1 MQVLNLSNSVSGLSF
16 WGKLGTTK
24 IETPWTVPWTV
35 PWTGLMDYK
44 YWTQRFW
51 EAFSATAKK
60 LPAKKN

>member
-24 IETPWTVPWTV
+24 TETPWTV

-44 YWTQRFW
+44 DWTQRFW
-51 EAFSATAKK
+51 EAFSTTAKK
-60 LPAKKN
+60 LQAKKN